1 MLLEV
6 RGDALVSGGFVI
18 PAAGFGVGL
27 QGADVVELCADGG
40 DGRWVWDEEVA
51 LFADVGV
58 GARPSG
64 FGAGAEA
71 VCESG

>member
-27 QGADVVELCADGG
+27 RGADVVELCADGG

-51 LFADVGV
+51 G
-58 GARPSG
+58 RPG
-64 FGAGAEA
+64 TGEWR
-71 VCESG
+71 